1 MPDGAE
7 NLPGLPETTETF
19 ASRLSAACAPVF
31 DAFGG
36 RSRHPGEPDLDA
48 YCAAMGSAARIALG
62 IVSVGT
68 AITIWHFVSY
78 VLSTLEPPSSL
89 ADEDHDLLRQ
99 SLFAALDAASDSAI
113 SLPASDTAEAQARIV
128 WYRRRF
134 EAEIAAPEIERQFFS
149 RVAAD
154 FDVLQAAAA
163 VAAREAAEPD
173 VPAFFQV
180 PARRAGC
187 PACGAAED
195 EPCDAAQPG
204 GWVRIDHK
212 GVRLFAHTDRLRG
225 WLSDGAAPDRA

>member
-1 MPDGAE
+1 MPDGAD

-19 ASRLSAACAPVF
+19 SARLFTACAPVF
-31 DAFGG
+31 AAFGG
-36 RSRHPGEPDLDA
+36 RSRHPGESDFDA
-48 YCAAMGSAARIALG
+48 YCTNMGSAARTALG
-62 IVSVGT
+62 ILSVGT

-89 ADEDHDLLRQ
+89 ADEDHDLMRQ
-99 SLFAALDAASDSAI
+99 SLFAALDAASDCAI
-113 SLPASDTAEAQARIV
+113 SLPAADAAEAKARIV

-134 EAEIAAPEIERQFFS
+134 EATIAAPEIEQQFFN

-163 VAAREAAEPD
+163 AAERD
-173 VPAFFQV
+173 VAVSDGQAFFNP

-195 EPCDAAQPG
+195 EACDAARPG
-204 GWVRIDHK
+204 GWVLIDHK
-212 GVRLFAHTDRLRG
+212 GVRLFAHTDRLKG
-225 WLSDGAAPDRA
+225 WFNESAPPAEA